1 MFDRLSSWMMDNE
14 FMKSIMTFVEII
26 STMMSMFGYIIIT
39 ATALMMGYLT
49 FKTIKLIFKICILIN
64 LIIGIITNI
73 TVYTIKLVKI
83 VKDLTT
89 PKKKQE

>member
-1 MFDRLSSWMMDNE
+1 MDNE

-26 STMMSMFGYIIIT
+26 STLMSMFGYIIIT

-73 TVYTIKLVKI
+73 ATYTIKFVK
-83 VKDLTT
+83 VAKDLTT
-89 PKKKQE
+89 PKKQ

>member
-1 MFDRLSSWMMDNE
+1 
-14 FMKSIMTFVEII
+14 MKSIMTFVEII
-26 STMMSMFGYIIIT
+26 STLMSMFGYIIIT

-73 TVYTIKLVKI
+73 TIYAIKLVKM
-83 VKDLTT
+83 VKDITT

>member
-1 MFDRLSSWMMDNE
+1 MDNE

>member
-1 MFDRLSSWMMDNE
+1 MFDRLSSWLMDNE

-26 STMMSMFGYIIIT
+26 SALMSMFGYIIIT

-64 LIIGIITNI
+64 LIIGIIINI
-73 TVYTIKLVKI
+73 TISAIKLVKI
-83 VKDLTT
+83 VKDVTT
-89 PKKKQE
+89 PKKQ